1 MATRHPNICPFAY
14 LHIRTSAYLHICKSI
29 SMRLLVCSIL
39 VLCGLTAGAQ
49 TDTALARQKREAAI
63 ALIDDGKSTEALV
76 MLAAAQQLDP
86 NDPEI
91 PYEIAFA
98 HYQLQDYEGA
108 IAILKKM
115 IKNKMATA
123 RVYQMLGNS
132 YDNAGKSS
140 KAIETY
146 DKGLEH
152 FPAAGNLYL
161 ERGVMELNT
170 KQYNKALAFFESG
183 IKADPAFPSNY
194 YWAARLFFDSEEEVW
209 AMIYGEIFVNLERGS
224 KRTEEISKQL
234 YYTYKSEIKFKDDTS
249 ITVSFS
255 KNNTVNIVYNPKS
268 GPDALLQALMRKPFG
283 TGVYEPT
290 LALAVAGEKIVS
302 LTTLNNIR
310 SRFLDNYQQLGH
322 QQKTPVVLFDYQQQV
337 RSAGHFEAYNYWV
350 LGNGNQQE
358 FDDWRLNNPQKWQQF
373 ITWFTNHPLQ
383 VTEENK
389 FYRSKY

>member
-1 MATRHPNICPFAY
+1 
-14 LHIRTSAYLHICKSI
+14 
-29 SMRLLVCSIL
+29 MRLLVCSIL
-39 VLCGLTAGAQ
+39 VLCGFTAGAQ
-49 TDTALARQKREAAI
+49 TDTALARQKRAAAI
-63 ALIDDGKSTEALV
+63 DLIDDGKSAEALV
-76 MLAAAQQLDP
+76 MLAAAQQLNPD
-86 NDPEI
+86 DPEI
-91 PYEIAFA
+91 PYEMAFA

-115 IKNKMATA
+115 LKNKLATA

-170 KQYNKALAFFESG
+170 KQYNKALAFFEAG
-183 IKADPAFPSNY
+183 IKADPTFPSNY

-234 YYTYKSEIKFKDDTS
+234 YYTYKSEIQFKDDTS

-255 KNNTVNIVYNPKS
+255 KNKTVNIVYNPKS

-290 LALAVAGEKIVS
+290 LVLAVAGEKIVS
-302 LTTLNNIR
+302 LATLHNIR
-310 SRFLDNYQQLGH
+310 SKFLDSYQQLGH
-322 QQKTPVVLFDYQQQV
+322 QQKTPIALFDYQRQV
-337 RSAGHFEAYNYWV
+337 RSAGYFEAYNYWV

-373 ITWFTNHPLQ
+373 ITWFTGHPLQ
-383 VTEENK
+383 LTEENK
-389 FYRSKY
+389 FYRSKYLIIN